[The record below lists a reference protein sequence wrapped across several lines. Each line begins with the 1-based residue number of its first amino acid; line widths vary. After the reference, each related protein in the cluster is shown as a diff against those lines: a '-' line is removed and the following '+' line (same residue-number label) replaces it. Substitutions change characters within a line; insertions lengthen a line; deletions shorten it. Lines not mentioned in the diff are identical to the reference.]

1 MPPPETLSWTS
12 VPRMRYA
19 VEDMGP
25 TAKNQS
31 RVALVTGGA
40 KRVGRAI
47 VERLADA
54 GFDIAFTYLSSKK
67 EAASLVTAI
76 KRKRRRA
83 IAIAADLTQPIAAE
97 QVARDFRREFSR
109 LDVLVNSASLY
120 EPSPLNKASAEQL
133 A

>member
-1 MPPPETLSWTS
+1 MPPGETLSWTS

-25 TAKNQS
+25 TAKNQP
-31 RVALVTGGA
+31 RVAMVTGGA

-67 EAASLVTAI
+67 DAASLAAAL
-76 KRKRRRA
+76 KRKPRRA
-83 IAIAADLTQPIAAE
+83 IAIFADLTQPITAR
-97 QVARDFRREFSR
+97 QVAREFREEFNR

-120 EPSPLNKASAEQL
+120 ELS
-133 A
+133 